1 MKQDG
6 VTAGVARDEEP
17 CESRSMAAFRI
28 FLVGAQN
35 APTVEVDANDIGELS
50 RQFQTNRFL
59 EGCVTDEATGHEPVR
74 VLIPI
79 SRIQMIA
86 EATTI

>member
-1 MKQDG
+1 
-6 VTAGVARDEEP
+6 
-17 CESRSMAAFRI
+17 MAAFRI

-59 EGCVTDEATGHEPVR
+59 EGCVADEATGYEPVR

-86 EATTI
+86 EATTL